1 VWVYWTKDLDAK
13 NKAVVLEQSN
23 CKRTKHVVDLPSVIK
38 VGKRLAIL
46 YDGLAWLGLPLR
58 VPAQP

>member
-1 VWVYWTKDLDAK
+1 
-13 NKAVVLEQSN
+13 
-23 CKRTKHVVDLPSVIK
+23 VVDLPSVIK